1 MDEKWYTDDFESRAS
16 ASSATPAGF
25 PRRTYS
31 ITDTALFKRFRMAL
45 FQDPAYLVKPRGK
58 AQPVPP
64 GEVDSCLAV
73 TASVHVHC
81 PSEVRER
88 FPRNVVRRTEL
99 LLALADCGDADQNQV
114 DGKEP
119 ELFWERR
126 NWLPVLGSGAFAPS
140 QRPPNTVL
148 TGSERVVKSFTN
160 S

>member
-1 MDEKWYTDDFESRAS
+1 
-16 ASSATPAGF
+16 
-25 PRRTYS
+25 
-31 ITDTALFKRFRMAL
+31 MAL

-88 FPRNVVRRTEL
+88 FPRNVVRHTEL